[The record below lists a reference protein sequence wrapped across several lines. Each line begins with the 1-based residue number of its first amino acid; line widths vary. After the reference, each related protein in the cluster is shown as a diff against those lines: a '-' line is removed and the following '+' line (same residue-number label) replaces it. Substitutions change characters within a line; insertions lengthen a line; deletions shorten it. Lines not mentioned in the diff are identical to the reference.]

1 MKFTYTYRSSDGQ
14 RRTAEIEAESRDA
27 AFERVRAELGIKPIK
42 VVAAVESGG
51 ALGERALPNGHD
63 KRDRWIWGAVILA
76 AAILSAGI
84 GAWWWLKGRSARPEA
99 APYQVMTPQGAVTVS
114 VATPLPRQ
122 TIPGDR
128 RRIEAGRDTIFT
140 NAAERL
146 LARFAEPGR
155 AVAASEGAKPTE
167 ADFATS
173 LREPIRI
180 ASTDFTEVVDLKRIV
195 TGMKREMRA
204 YIAGGGTIE
213 QYLAELEKRQRL
225 EISYRDNAERR
236 LNDMLNGQDARSPS
250 ATGGTPVL
258 PVNGQDA
265 RSRSGQPSL
274 KAAYAY
280 WLKANAQLQAM
291 GIYPLALPDALRS
304 YQMSLDI
311 EE

>member
-1 MKFTYTYRSSDGQ
+1 MRFTYTYRSSDGQ

-51 ALGERALPNGHD
+51 ALGERALPNGLD
-63 KRDRWIWGAVILA
+63 KRDRWIWGAAILA
-76 AAILSAGI
+76 AAILAVAI
-84 GAWWWLKGRSARPEA
+84 GAWLWFKGRAARPEA

-128 RRIEAGRDTIFT
+128 RRIEVGRDTIFT
-140 NAAERL
+140 NTAERL

-155 AVAASEGAKPTE
+155 TVAASEGAKPTDAE
-167 ADFATS
+167 FAAC

-204 YIAGGGTIE
+204 YIAGGGTVE

-225 EISYRDNAERR
+225 EISYRENAERR
-236 LNDMLNGQDARSPS
+236 LNDMLNGQDARSPG
-250 ATGGTPVL
+250 ATGGTPIS
-258 PVNGQDA
+258 GQDA
-265 RSRSGQPSL
+265 HSSSGRPSL

-291 GIYPLALPDALRS
+291 GIYPLALPDVLRS

>member
-1 MKFTYTYRSSDGQ
+1 MLFTYTYRSSDGQ

-51 ALGERALPNGHD
+51 ALGERALPNGRD
-63 KRDRWIWGAVILA
+63 KRDRWIWGAAILA
-76 AAILSAGI
+76 AAILAASV
-84 GAWWWLKGRSARPEA
+84 GAWWLLTGRAARPEA

-128 RRIEAGRDTIFT
+128 RRIEVGRDTIFT
-140 NAAERL
+140 NTAERL

-155 AVAASEGAKPTE
+155 TVAASEGAKPTDAE
-167 ADFATS
+167 FAAC

-195 TGMKREMRA
+195 SGMKREMRA
-204 YIAGGGTIE
+204 YIAGGGTVE

-225 EISYRDNAERR
+225 EISYRENAEKR
-236 LNDMLNGQDARSPS
+236 LAEMLNGQDARSP
-250 ATGGTPVL
+250 GGR
-258 PVNGQDA
+258 D
-265 RSRSGQPSL
+265 SL

>member
-1 MKFTYTYRSSDGQ
+1 MRFTYTYRSSDGQ

-51 ALGERALPNGHD
+51 RGATALPDSRD
-63 KRDRWIWGAVILA
+63 KRDRWIWGAAILA
-76 AAILSAGI
+76 AAILVVAF
-84 GAWWWLKGRSARPEA
+84 GAWWWFKGRAARPEA

-155 AVAASEGAKPTE
+155 AVVLEGAKPTDAE
-167 ADFATS
+167 FTAC

-180 ASTDFTEVVDLKRIV
+180 VSTDFTEVVDLKRIV
-195 TGMKREMRA
+195 SGMKREMRA

-236 LNDMLNGQDARSPS
+236 LSEMLNGQDARSP
-250 ATGGTPVL
+250 
-258 PVNGQDA
+258 D
-265 RSRSGQPSL
+265 RRDSL

-304 YQMSLDI
+304 YQMTLDI